1 MVQRQFLEFKEE
13 SGIGDL
19 LFVNISK
26 PTKYRFYCRRD
37 SWDDCYMVE
46 FCSNSED
53 YHLYW
58 GHNKQE
64 RRVIDA
70 TALLLPPMCQR
81 TCPRVTPA
89 GFGSA
94 NNLYLTY
101 KREFGIAP
109 SERLQQLRQERE
121 MGRYKL

>member
-1 MVQRQFLEFKEE
+1 MDKDNFLEFDEE
-13 SGIGDL
+13 KGVGDL
-19 LFVNISK
+19 LFVNMNHPIQ
-26 PTKYRFYCRRD
+26 YRFYRRRD
-37 SWDDCYMVE
+37 RWDECYMVE
-46 FCSNSED
+46 LCSKSED

-101 KREFGIAP
+101 KREFGIAT
-109 SERLQQLRQERE
+109 SECR
-121 MGRYKL
+121 

>member
-1 MVQRQFLEFKEE
+1 MVQRQLLEFKEE

-58 GHNKQE
+58 GHNEQD
-64 RRVIDA
+64 RGMIDA
-70 TALLLPPMCQR
+70 ITLLLPPY
-81 TCPRVTPA
+81 PEVEWKRVDFNHYFP
-89 GFGSA
+89 F
-94 NNLYLTY
+94 NLTQIVESIEKNL
-101 KREFGIAP
+101 
-109 SERLQQLRQERE
+109 SEQ
-121 MGRYKL
+121 K